1 MPSPL
6 DALRKAQTIGANP
19 DPELEGWRGYADSA
33 LSGLVGGFK
42 GLTGLGDQGPAGATS
57 TNAGAL
63 LGAAMPFMGRLGS
76 LKQLVRSK
84 LGLEA
89 PAAVG
94 AEGTGSIFEGLEK
107 GARRALIDRWQQQP
121 RTPPDVPAE
130 MLTKFIKPSSKIP

>member
-6 DALRKAQTIGANP
+6 DALRKAGSIGANP
-19 DPELEGWRGYADSA
+19 NPELEGWRGAADSA

-42 GLTGLGDQGPAGATS
+42 GLTGLGSQGPAGPTAI
-57 TNAGAL
+57 NAGAL
-63 LGAAMPFMGRLGS
+63 LGAGLPFMGKLGN
-76 LKQLVRSK
+76 LKQLVWSK

-107 GARRALIDRWQQQP
+107 GARRAIIDRWQQQP

-130 MLTKFIKPSSKIP
+130 MLNKFIKPKG